1 MLKAVKLYT
10 AVKGNSI
17 LDRYTLLSSTY
28 FLRMNMTL
36 KIECMLWY
44 KFNLPKGK
52 EVVLRTS
59 RILMYPAGSVQG
71 NPE

>member
-44 KFNLPKGK
+44 KLNLPKGK